1 MNEPTALSD
10 HPGPLRPP
18 RHPVDQRCVLWWR
31 LRAVVAVTPP
41 VIPTLAVVV
50 FGGDWLG
57 GFARWLAVAF
67 AALLVGYVVVMPQI
81 RFRIHR
87 WEITDEAVYTKSGW
101 LTQQWRIAPLSRIQT
116 VDSTRGP
123 LRQLLG
129 LSSVTVTTA
138 SAAGAVDIS
147 ALDQALAAE
156 VVQYLTHTTQATPE
170 DGT

>member
-1 MNEPTALSD
+1 MTGPA
-10 HPGPLRPP
+10 PLRPP
-18 RHPVDQRCVLWWR
+18 RHPVDRRCVLWWR
-31 LRAVVAVTPP
+31 LRAIVSITPLFVAS
-41 VIPTLAVVV
+41 LAAVL
-50 FGGDWLG
+50 FGGEWLG
-57 GFARWLAVAF
+57 GIVRILA
-67 AALLVGYVVVMPQI
+67 AALATILVAYAVVMPI
-81 RFRIHR
+81 VRFRIHR

-147 ALDQALAAE
+147 ALDRELAEE
-156 VVQYLTHTTQATPE
+156 VVQYLSRTTQATPE

>member
-1 MNEPTALSD
+1 MSE
-10 HPGPLRPP
+10 PGPLRPP
-18 RHPVDQRCVLWWR
+18 RHPVDKRCVLWWR
-31 LRAVVAVTPP
+31 LRAIVSITPLM
-41 VIPTLAVVV
+41 VMSIAAVV
-50 FGGDWLG
+50 FGGTWLG
-57 GFARWLAVAF
+57 GLVRVLAGVLVVVLVAY
-67 AALLVGYVVVMPQI
+67 AVVMPMV

-147 ALDQALAAE
+147 ALDRELAAE
-156 VVQYLTHTTQATPE
+156 VVQYLSRTTQATPE

>member
-1 MNEPTALSD
+1 MNE
-10 HPGPLRPP
+10 PGPLRPP
-18 RHPVDQRCVLWWR
+18 RHPVDRRCVFWWR
-31 LRAVVAVTPP
+31 LRAVVSITPLF
-41 VIPTLAVVV
+41 VMSIVALV
-50 FGGDWLG
+50 FGGSWWG
-57 GFARWLAVAF
+57 GLVRVLAAVLVV
-67 AALLVGYVVVMPQI
+67 LLVAYVVVMPMV

-138 SAAGAVDIS
+138 SAAGSVDIS
-147 ALDQALAAE
+147 ALDRELAAE
-156 VVQYLTHTTQATPE
+156 VVQYLTRTTQATPE

>member
-1 MNEPTALSD
+1 MNE
-10 HPGPLRPP
+10 PGPLRPP
-18 RHPVDQRCVLWWR
+18 RHPVDRRCVLWWR
-31 LRAVVAVTPP
+31 LRAVVSITPLL
-41 VIPTLAVVV
+41 VMSVVAVV

-57 GFARWLAVAF
+57 GLLRVLAAVLVVVLVA
-67 AALLVGYVVVMPQI
+67 YVVVMPMV

-147 ALDQALAAE
+147 ALDRELAAE
-156 VVQYLTHTTQATPE
+156 VVQYLTRTTQATPE